1 MTAPLLTLMPPL
13 TWPAEKDLRG
23 GERAGGIPP
32 CSPPGHPPLPS
43 PLSSLQPRS
52 SFLAGKYPRFGEGLP
67 ASVHLVSL
75 REVGGERGGG
85 GREREGQGEERLL
98 LVQFRH
104 LGMENDGGGR
114 GVGFDVDV
122 EGWLARWVEEGW
134 RVRRVNGR
142 TLTGLYADE
151 RLEKR
156 GREVCRVRW
165 EGDGEGR
172 GLHVWMAQGGFCT
185 VEVGMEGSAEARK
198 EDVVRE
204 EMERDPEGG

>member
-1 MTAPLLTLMPPL
+1 
-13 TWPAEKDLRG
+13 
-23 GERAGGIPP
+23 
-32 CSPPGHPPLPS
+32 
-43 PLSSLQPRS
+43 
-52 SFLAGKYPRFGEGLP
+52 
-67 ASVHLVSL
+67 
-75 REVGGERGGG
+75 
-85 GREREGQGEERLL
+85 
-98 LVQFRH
+98 
-104 LGMENDGGGR
+104 MENDGGGR